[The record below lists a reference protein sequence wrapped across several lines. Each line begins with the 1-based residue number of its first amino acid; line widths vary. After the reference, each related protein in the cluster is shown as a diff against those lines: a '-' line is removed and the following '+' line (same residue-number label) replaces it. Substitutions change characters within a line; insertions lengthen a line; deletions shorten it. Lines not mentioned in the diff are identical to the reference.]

1 MWRNSADP
9 KHCWHWAHTGTVS
22 CSNFKQPELLK
33 SRPMWPALLS
43 LAEHLTWD
51 HSLVKILEG
60 RIERRAEKGGRE
72 EGRKEER
79 NKRERGREERKE
91 ERGGG
96 QNEGEREGERK

>member
-9 KHCWHWAHTGTVS
+9 KHCRHWAHTGTVS

-51 HSLVKILEG
+51 HSLVNTLEE
-60 RIERRAEKGGRE
+60 RMERRDEKGGRE
-72 EGRKEER
+72 EGGK
-79 NKRERGREERKE
+79 KQERKGE
-91 ERGGG
+91 GGKKRRKGRG
-96 QNEGEREGERK
+96 QNKGVREGERK